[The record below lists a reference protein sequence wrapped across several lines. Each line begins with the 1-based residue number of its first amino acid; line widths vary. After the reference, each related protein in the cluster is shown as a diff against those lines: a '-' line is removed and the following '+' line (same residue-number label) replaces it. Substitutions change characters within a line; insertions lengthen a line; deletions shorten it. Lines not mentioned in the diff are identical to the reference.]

1 MFRLGKLEFEVESAT
16 VWATYMEPKVNQ
28 RAGSMK
34 AEETFDWA
42 IDIFMKE
49 GDFVCELSE
58 EELEELDEDEEPFYE
73 SVSPRLY
80 HNNGFVL
87 NISSWKELEGQ
98 TLVWESEYNA
108 NDEEAGFLY
117 VFEHEAVT
125 KGKIEFLER
134 RGNVFLVR
142 WSGTANVYWN
152 DEYGEDVPFA
162 FEGEVRFTG
171 IRACSDVE
179 LTEEEVRTA
188 MHKYI
193 NMNEFECESQDSH
206 KIIGGKSYRWK
217 YVPVEYGTAHKEL

>member
-1 MFRLGKLEFEVESAT
+1 MFRLGKLEFEVEYAT
-16 VWATYMEPKVNQ
+16 VCASYAEPKLNQ

-34 AEETFDWA
+34 AEETFDWT
-42 IDIFMKE
+42 IDIDMKA
-49 GDFVCELSE
+49 GDFVYELSD

-98 TLVWESEYNA
+98 TLAWESEYNA
-108 NDEEAGFLY
+108 NGEEAGFLY

-142 WSGTANVYWN
+142 WSGMANVYWN
-152 DEYGEDVPFA
+152 DEYGEDVPFL

-171 IRACSDVE
+171 IGAYSDVE
-179 LTEEEVRTA
+179 RTEEEVRTA
-188 MHKYI
+188 MQKYI
-193 NMNEFECESQDSH
+193 NMDELVCESEDSH
-206 KIIGGKSYRWK
+206 KIIGGRSYRWK
-217 YVPVEYGTAHKEL
+217 YVPVEYADVQK

>member
-16 VWATYMEPKVNQ
+16 VRASYAEPKFNQ

-34 AEETFDWA
+34 AEETFDWT
-42 IDIFMKE
+42 IDIHMKD
-49 GDFVCELSE
+49 GDFVYELSE

-80 HNNGFVL
+80 HNNGFVV

-134 RGNVFLVR
+134 RGNLFMVR

-152 DEYGEDVPFA
+152 DEYGEDVPFL

-171 IRACSDVE
+171 IGAGSDVE

-188 MHKYI
+188 MQKYI
-193 NMNEFECESQDSH
+193 NMDEFVCESEDSH
-206 KIIGGKSYRWK
+206 EIIGGRSYRWK
-217 YVPVEYGTAHKEL
+217 YVPIEYAAVQE

>member
-80 HNNGFVL
+80 HNNGFTL

-98 TLVWESEYNA
+98 T
-108 NDEEAGFLY
+108 
-117 VFEHEAVT
+117 
-125 KGKIEFLER
+125 
-134 RGNVFLVR
+134 
-142 WSGTANVYWN
+142 
-152 DEYGEDVPFA
+152 
-162 FEGEVRFTG
+162 
-171 IRACSDVE
+171 
-179 LTEEEVRTA
+179 
-188 MHKYI
+188 
-193 NMNEFECESQDSH
+193 
-206 KIIGGKSYRWK
+206 
-217 YVPVEYGTAHKEL
+217 

>member
-1 MFRLGKLEFEVESAT
+1 MFRLGKLEFEVEYAT
-16 VWATYMEPKVNQ
+16 VCASYAEPKLNQ

-34 AEETFDWA
+34 AEETFDWT
-42 IDIFMKE
+42 IDIDMKA
-49 GDFVCELSE
+49 GDFVYELSD
-58 EELEELDEDEEPFYE
+58 EELEELDEGEEPFYE

-108 NDEEAGFLY
+108 NGEEAGFLC

-134 RGNVFLVR
+134 RGNVFWVR

-152 DEYGEDVPFA
+152 DEYGEDVPFL

-171 IRACSDVE
+171 IGAYSDVE
-179 LTEEEVRTA
+179 LSEEEVRTA
-188 MHKYI
+188 MRKYI
-193 NMNEFECESQDSH
+193 NMDELVCQSEDSH
-206 KIIGGKSYRWK
+206 KIIGGTSYRWK
-217 YVPVEYGTAHKEL
+217 YVPVEYADVQK